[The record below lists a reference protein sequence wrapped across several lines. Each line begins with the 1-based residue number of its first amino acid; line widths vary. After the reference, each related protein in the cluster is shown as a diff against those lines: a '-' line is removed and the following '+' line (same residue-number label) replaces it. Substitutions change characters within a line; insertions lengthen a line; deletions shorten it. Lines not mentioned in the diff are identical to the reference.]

1 MLKTYDLILDEKNKR
16 VLVKKLYNKPMT
28 KQERKRLVRTIR
40 VIETAKKNVEFNQQ
54 HGNNIFM

>member
-1 MLKTYDLILDEKNKR
+1 MKTYDLILDKKNKR
-16 VLVKKLYNKPMT
+16 VLVKKLHNKPMT

-40 VIETAKKNVEFNQQ
+40 VIETAKQNVELNQQ